1 MITDKEILE
10 KFEINGE
17 SGLKSLFAAY
27 YLPLCLYSVQ
37 ITDSFE
43 QSEDIVQD
51 LFITFWEKRLYK
63 SIKSNLRSYLFSS
76 VRHSSY
82 AFIQKNNF
90 VPIQEIE
97 EESYFH
103 IEEIYD
109 QEELEEKKRRLYE
122 ELNKLSVQEYRVV
135 NAIIIQRKKYK
146 EVAKEMDISVNT
158 VKTYLYRALKQ
169 LRNNSSELAL
179 LLILG
184 VLYKN

>member
-10 KFEINGE
+10 KFETNGE
-17 SGLKSLFAAY
+17 SGLKLLFDVY

-51 LFITFWEKRLYK
+51 LFIVFWEKRLYK
-63 SIKSNLRSYLFSS
+63 SIKSNLRNYLFSS
-76 VRHSSY
+76 VKHSSY
-82 AFIQKNNF
+82 AFLQKNNF
-90 VPIQEIE
+90 VPIKEIE
-97 EESYFH
+97 ESSYFY

-122 ELNKLSVQEYRVV
+122 ELKKLSVQEYKVV
-135 NAIIIQRKKYK
+135 NAIIVQRKKYK
-146 EVAKEMDISVNT
+146 EVAEEMDISVNT
-158 VKTYLYRALKQ
+158 VKTYLFRALKQ
-169 LRNNSSELAL
+169 LRSNSSELVL

-184 VLYKN
+184 IIYKK